1 MSDKEENRQ
10 LELTATEYTCMAKG
24 YFGCGLFTQA
34 AECID
39 NACYLYRWEE
49 KDFRSYAEYADCL
62 RMRAY
67 IYGKEGQKKD
77 SKKAYRA
84 AEKIWKSQG
93 DKKGYADCLIEK
105 GMIELGRDRVGK
117 SIRLQQKALK
127 ILEGVA
133 GAEGKRAKAYY
144 QMGVAYY
151 NKNKD
156 TRAEK
161 CFSEAVKGTNDVRAY
176 LALGCA
182 KVRLKKYEEGLQSL
196 FCAQKICEE
205 ENAATPYNKDLGEI
219 YLLIGDVYIR
229 MDAPFKA
236 IKFYA
241 RALKVYEMCNRV
253 EPEPMYA
260 TTLLKMYLTYDKMGE
275 EQNAANMLRMWEQTW
290 KK

>member
-1 MSDKEENRQ
+1 MTEKEEKR

-24 YFGCGLFTQA
+24 YFEGGLFTQA
-34 AECID
+34 SECID
-39 NACYLYRWEE
+39 NACYLYRFEE
-49 KDFRSYAEYADCL
+49 KDFRSYAEFADCL

-67 IYGKEGQKKD
+67 IYGKEGRKKQ
-77 SKKAYRA
+77 SKKAYRE

-93 DKKGYADCLIEK
+93 DKIGYADCLIEK
-105 GMIELGRDRVGK
+105 GMIELGRDRVNK
-117 SIRLQQKALK
+117 SIRLQKKALK
-127 ILEGVA
+127 VLEDVPYS
-133 GAEGKRAKAYY
+133 EGKRAKAFY
-144 QMGVAYY
+144 QMGAAYY

-161 CFSEAVKGTNDVRAY
+161 CFSEAVKGTTDERAY

-205 ENAATPYNKDLGEI
+205 ENEATPYNGKLGEI

-229 MDAPFKA
+229 MDAAYKA

-253 EPEPMYA
+253 EPEAMYA

-275 EQNAANMLRMWEQTW
+275 DQNAATMLRLWEQTW